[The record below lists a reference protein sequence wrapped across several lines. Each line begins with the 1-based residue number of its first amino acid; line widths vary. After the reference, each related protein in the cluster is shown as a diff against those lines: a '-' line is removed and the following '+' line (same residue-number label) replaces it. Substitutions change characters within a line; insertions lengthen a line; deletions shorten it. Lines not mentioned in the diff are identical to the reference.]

1 MRKFF
6 SVCFSFMIFTLLI
19 FLSINL
25 TIERI
30 IVDTISDSIVKKEV
44 SNVIT
49 DVIYGM
55 YPDISIDNLVKIEN
69 MINDSKEV
77 RKITEK
83 YFENIMESVNDS
95 DSEYPDISDNLE
107 DIVLNNRSEFIKY
120 GVSSEDIDKIVYS
133 LDDDSINQVYKV
145 VNDSLIGNLTDEQR
159 LVIGIYNILSS
170 DSLKYSLII
179 GIVVLICIICLINWN
194 LYSWLVYM
202 GSSGLISGLI
212 IKFVIIEGINMVS
225 WDVTNKVLGR
235 TSDINVDMLNNI
247 SIIYMLIGL
256 LLIVVYSILK
266 RVIHNNVDKIK

>member
-1 MRKFF
+1 M
-6 SVCFSFMIFTLLI
+6 
-19 FLSINL
+19 
-25 TIERI
+25 
-30 IVDTISDSIVKKEV
+30 
-44 SNVIT
+44 
-49 DVIYGM
+49 
-55 YPDISIDNLVKIEN
+55 
-69 MINDSKEV
+69 
-77 RKITEK
+77 
-83 YFENIMESVNDS
+83 
-95 DSEYPDISDNLE
+95 
-107 DIVLNNRSEFIKY
+107 
-120 GVSSEDIDKIVYS
+120 
-133 LDDDSINQVYKV
+133 
-145 VNDSLIGNLTDEQR
+145 IGNLTDEQR

>member
-25 TIERI
+25 TIEII

-55 YPDISIDNLVKIEN
+55 YPDISIDNLGKIEN
-69 MINDSKEV
+69 MKNDSKEV

>member
-49 DVIYGM
+49 DVIYEM
-55 YPDISIDNLVKIEN
+55 YPDISIDNLGKIEN